1 MTNHHHQSKYL
12 CDLFNSIFSGGI
24 FEKRNEDI
32 FQPVSVKSWFF
43 VKYFKNRKNTWV
55 SELPESSFHK
65 FEELL
70 FHFITEKLISSFVVS
85 EENILEIAWI
95 NFINFLF
102 NFGIHFNPE
111 FFIFTIEFLHQVIK
125 LHQINSFYFIKV
137 FINVL
142 ESLIDPR
149 MLVPIVILLTLN
161 FW

>member
-12 CDLFNSIFSGGI
+12 CDLFDSIFSSGI

-43 VKYFKNRKNTWV
+43 VKYLENRKNTWV
-55 SELPESSFHK
+55 SELPKSSFHK

-70 FHFITEKLISSFVVS
+70 FHFITEKLISPFVVS

-95 NFINFLF
+95 NLINFLF
-102 NFGIHFNPE
+102 NFRIHFSPE

-161 FW
+161 SW